1 MMNRLLQLG
10 NVARRRLIEEQPRRR
25 RHGLERRKLSRISN
39 VESLEPR
46 EMLTWSANA
55 QNGVLTISQVG
66 TAGSNGGT
74 GVLKVDSATGNLM
87 IDYNNSGN
95 FQFTGLSLST
105 IQGPI
110 QISAGQLVNS
120 NFIVDNRDGAFL
132 DPTSFVPTLGNPGAN
147 PPVPATPTINYVGG
161 SGINQNNS
169 LTVLGQAGVADNFLI
184 QGATVNAGNVLLTQP
199 QNPITLQQ
207 NRMLVTYSNVG
218 GNLNL
223 DGVDG
228 SSGLDTLTINAS
240 ASDSW
245 DVNGSTIQG
254 PTFQYLPP
262 VPNTPPPQI
271 TPGKIVYTNMSGL
284 TINAPFSGS
293 TTAPNVTSIDAA
305 ATPVTVLGGDLQ
317 IVNLNQPLAN
327 AVTLNGFNGTKPA
340 SVVYVNGGSG
350 NDNIYADYHTIA
362 LDANP
367 ADRIQ
372 AGVPFT
378 HLGSDITY
386 SGAATLNLAGMG
398 GDNTFTVQVPPTL
411 NPPFLSNA
419 LPATVVVYGSN
430 SPISAPVALG
440 TNLLRVLGND
450 PSTNS
455 SGADTIAV
463 GDFGKDPIQMVNIAG
478 LVIYGYGGNNN
489 LTNDSVGNPVQGIL
503 PVPAVLIGG
512 SGNDT
517 LTGGAGGDVLL
528 GAGGMNSLTDKSTV
542 GNTAY
547 LLPHQDQNG
556 NIFDPYLQS
565 PIPST
570 NNTLSSITAGAGN
583 DVVVTGAHPAITFGD
598 PGDIDNFKPGNP
610 ANGSVLQ
617 ESATVDPQNPTS
629 SLYQVTP
636 ALLALE
642 QAFGISNGPFPPNE
656 AAVLEFGGNKNL
668 RSQFATFG
676 AFVGRAY
683 AEFMVDRKGG
693 LGTTGV
699 VSTDEI
705 NFWTSLAQQGLTVQ
719 QMQASLLASDELRQ
733 TVRLTN
739 AWFRGMYETVLGRL
753 PTPAE
758 TTAFLTPLETND
770 TSAGRYQ
777 AALQL
782 LTSTDGTLAEI
793 NQMYANLVPKGS
805 PSQLDEQAILTDLAS
820 GLRLEQVA
828 QIISASNGNYYNY
841 AVSHNVGEV
850 GFIGGLYQSVLGRPA
865 AISDIAAWGQLH
877 AQGVS
882 NQQIAL
888 AILTSPEHRSHIIAG
903 YYETYLHR
911 PVDAGGLNFWLSV
924 MAAGATEEQVLG
936 LIVGSEEY
944 FLEHGGT
951 SASYI
956 RALYQDVLQ
965 RPTPPSQAE
974 VDAWIATLAES
985 SRGAAQARADVV
997 VGFATS
1003 DEFRTKEINSWY
1015 QAYLGRPATAAE
1027 INVWL
1032 NTFHLGASQ
1041 DAVQAQILLNR
1052 SSF

>member
-1 MMNRLLQLG
+1 M
-10 NVARRRLIEEQPRRR
+10 
-25 RHGLERRKLSRISN
+25 LS
-39 VESLEPR
+39 
-46 EMLTWSANA
+46 WSASA
-55 QNGVLTISQVG
+55 QSGVLTISQVG
-66 TAGSNGGT
+66 AVGSDGGT
-74 GVLKVDSATGNLM
+74 GVLKVDPATSNLM
-87 IDYNNSGN
+87 FDYNNSGS

-110 QISAGQLVNS
+110 QINAGQLINS
-120 NFIVDNRDGAFL
+120 NLIIDNRDGAFL
-132 DPTSFVPTLGNPGAN
+132 DPTSFFPSLGNPGAN
-147 PPVPATPTINYVGG
+147 PPVPPTPTINYVGG

-169 LTVLGQAGVADNFLI
+169 LTVLGQAGVADTFSISN
-184 QGATVNAGNVLLTQP
+184 ATVNAGVLSLTQP
-199 QNPITLQQ
+199 QNPITLAQ
-207 NRMLVTYSNVG
+207 NFMLVTYSNVG

-228 SSGLDTLTINAS
+228 SSGLDTLTINGA

-262 VPNTPPPQI
+262 VPGTPPPQI
-271 TPGKIVYTNMSGL
+271 IPGKIVYTNMSGL
-284 TINAPFSGS
+284 TINAPFAGS
-293 TTAPNVTSIDAA
+293 TTTAPTVTSIDAA
-305 ATPVTVLGGDLQ
+305 ATPIKVFGGDLQ

-327 AVTLNGFNGTKPA
+327 PVTLNGFNGTKA
-340 SVVYVNGGSG
+340 TSVVYVNGGAG
-350 NDNIYADYHTIA
+350 NDNIYADYRTVS

-367 ADRIQ
+367 NDRIQ
-372 AGVPFT
+372 AGAPFT

-386 SGAATLNLAGMG
+386 TGTATLNLAGMG
-398 GDNTFTVQVPPTL
+398 GDNTFTIQVPPTL
-411 NPPFLSNA
+411 NPPFISNA

-430 SPISAPVALG
+430 SPISAPVVLG

-455 SGADTIAV
+455 NGADTIAV
-463 GDFGKDPIQMVNIAG
+463 GDFGKDAIQMVNLAG

-489 LTNDSVGNPVQGIL
+489 LTNDSAGIPLQGIA
-503 PVPAVLIGG
+503 PVPGLLIGG

-517 LTGGAGGDVLL
+517 LTGGAAGDALL
-528 GAGGMNSLTDKSTV
+528 GAGGMNTLNDKSTV

-570 NNTLSSITAGAGN
+570 NNTLSTITSGAGN
-583 DVVVTGAHPAITFGD
+583 EVVVTGAHPAITFGD
-598 PGDIDNFKPGNP
+598 PGDIDNFKP
-610 ANGSVLQ
+610 AASTNGSILQ
-617 ESATVDPQNPTS
+617 ESATIDPQNPTS

-642 QAFGISNGPFPPNE
+642 QAFGISNGPFAPNE

-683 AEFMVDRKGG
+683 ADFMVDRKGG
-693 LGTTGV
+693 LGTSGV
-699 VSTDEI
+699 VSTGEI
-705 NFWTSLAQQGLTVQ
+705 NFWVGLAQQGLTVQ
-719 QMQASLLASDELRQ
+719 QMQATLLASDELRQ
-733 TVRLTN
+733 TERLTN

-770 TSAGRYQ
+770 TFAGRYQ
-777 AALQL
+777 AAIQL
-782 LTSTDGTLAEI
+782 LTSTDGTLAAI
-793 NQMYANLVPKGS
+793 NKMYANLVPKGS

-820 GLRLEQVA
+820 GMRMEQVA
-828 QIISASNGNYYNY
+828 QIISASNGDYFNY
-841 AVSHNVGEV
+841 AVSHNAGEV
-850 GFIGGLYQSVLGRPA
+850 GFIGGLYQSVLGRSA
-865 AISDIAAWGQLH
+865 SSGDIAAWGQLH
-877 AQGVS
+877 GQGIS
-882 NQQIAL
+882 NQQIAM
-888 AILTSPEHRSHIIAG
+888 AFLTSAEHRSHIIDG
-903 YYETYLHR
+903 YYQTYLHR
-911 PVDAGGLNFWLSV
+911 SVDAAGLNFWLAV

-936 LIVGSEEY
+936 AIVGSDEY
-944 FLEHGGT
+944 FIDHGGT
-951 SASYI
+951 SDSYI
-956 RALYQDVLQ
+956 RALYHDVLL

-974 VDAWIATLAES
+974 VDGWIATLAAS

-1003 DEFRTKEINSWY
+1003 DEFRTREINGWY

-1052 SSF
+1052 ASF